1 MHSIVKTKPK
11 KQITIWSYLAT
22 LMAVHLVFLI
32 LALVGV
38 FELPFKQLWSIQ
50 LTSILLVLISASIL
64 FIKNNGDPAAQT
76 FRLLIISVTQLLGY
90 LSASLALI
98 YTDQSVELVLYLLG
112 LSLSVLILQTS
123 YLVRRLKWPHE
134 LK

>member
-1 MHSIVKTKPK
+1 
-11 KQITIWSYLAT
+11 LAT
-22 LMAVHLVFLI
+22 LFAVHLVFLI
-32 LALVGV
+32 LALVDV

-50 LTSILLVLISASIL
+50 LTSFLLVLISACIL

-76 FRLLIISVTQLLGY
+76 FRFLIISVTQLLGY

-98 YTDQSVELVLYLLG
+98 YTNQSVELVLYLLG

-123 YLVRRLKWPHE
+123 YLVRRLK
-134 LK
+134 